1 MKQRNVPQAVRHK
14 TKNKQGGLMDKLVL
28 GWLLGV
34 PLLMLIL
41 LQYLL

>member
-1 MKQRNVPQAVRHK
+1 MPGRKRPASKK
-14 TKNKQGGLMDKLVL
+14 TREEIMDKLVL

-34 PLLMLIL
+34 PVLALIV